1 MENNK
6 TDITELSERVLQGM
20 RKAIRKL
27 VETSAANNETLV
39 IGDKDGK
46 AKSVSA
52 KDLLKSLPK

>member
-46 AKSVSA
+46 SKSVSA